1 MTLCRKFTVDEKG
14 MGLPAVL
21 TIIAVITVVA
31 AALMLLAKNAVFSTK
46 REEQKQKALYI
57 AETGINN
64 YLFNLNKDPEYYKTT
79 THPAEASWQN
89 YGQGQY
95 KLEVSE
101 LENAVG
107 VEIIASGRI
116 DVKNNGQTNY
126 QERKVKATIQKRS
139 FLKYLYFTDHETVE
153 GTGNRIWFITG
164 DTIRGPLHSN
174 DFININGG
182 PVFKAKVTTA
192 RTLNPGAGSAVF
204 EQGYEENVQPL
215 ELPSTNSLL
224 KNWSQ
229 NGGYYYNGRTTI
241 TLNSNG
247 TIDVQNTNNLSTGPT
262 GAGLAL
268 PSNGVLFV
276 DGQTSTKYSA
286 LSGNIFIQGTLRGKL
301 TVASKSD
308 IYITGDIRY
317 NSTTDDMLGL
327 IAENYL
333 YINHYNESNRDVAP
347 KDITIQAA
355 LFSLNHSFTF
365 ESYANTPKKGTLT
378 IYGSIGQRY
387 RGPVGTFN
395 NGGQPVSG
403 YIKDY
408 NYDQRMQ
415 FDEPPH
421 FIEPLNSGFY
431 VSNWEE
437 I

>member
-1 MTLCRKFTVDEKG
+1 MIRYNERGL
-14 MGLPAVL
+14 GLPAILTVIAVL
-21 TIIAVITVVA
+21 TVLA
-31 AALMLLAKNAVFSTK
+31 ASLLLLSKNAFFSTK

-64 YLFNLNKDPEYYKTT
+64 YLFNLNKDPEYYKNS
-79 THPAEASWQN
+79 THPAETAWQN

-116 DVKNNGQTNY
+116 DVKNNGQSNY
-126 QERKVKATIQKRS
+126 QERRIKATIQKRS

-153 GTGNRIWFITG
+153 GTGSKIWFITG
-164 DTIRGPLHSN
+164 DIIRGPLHSN
-174 DFININGG
+174 DFININGS

-192 RTLNPGAGSAVF
+192 RSFYPGTGSAVF
-204 EQGYEENVQPL
+204 EQGYEEDVQSL
-215 ELPSTNSLL
+215 ELPSTNSQL
-224 KNWSQ
+224 KNWSE
-229 NGGYYYNGRTTI
+229 NGGYYYNGSTMI
-241 TLNSNG
+241 NLNGNG
-247 TIDVQNTNNLSTGPT
+247 TIDVQNTNGLSTGPT

-268 PSNGVLFV
+268 PGNGVIFV
-276 DGQTSTKYSA
+276 NGQTSTKYSS

-301 TVASKSD
+301 TIASKGD
-308 IYITGDIRY
+308 IYITGNVRY
-317 NSTTDDMLGL
+317 NDRAEDMLGL

-333 YINHYNESNRDVAP
+333 YINHYDNSGRDVAP
-347 KDITIQAA
+347 KDITIEAA
-355 LFSLNHSFTF
+355 IFSLNRSFTF
-365 ESYANTPKKGTLT
+365 ESYTNTPKKGTLSVF
-378 IYGSIGQRY
+378 GSIGQRY

-408 NYDQRMQ
+408 DYDQRMQ
-415 FDEPPH
+415 FNEPPH